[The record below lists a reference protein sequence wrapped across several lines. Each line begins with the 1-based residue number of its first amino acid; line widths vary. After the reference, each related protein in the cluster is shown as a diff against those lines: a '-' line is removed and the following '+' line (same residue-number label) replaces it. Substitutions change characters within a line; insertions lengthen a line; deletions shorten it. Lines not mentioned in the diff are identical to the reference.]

1 MKTYILLACGLLAG
15 ASAWAQLEKTP
26 EKILKRT
33 EKSIENKI
41 TSKVNTKIDKTVDKG
56 IDSALNP
63 KFKKKQKKGKKGSN
77 TNGDEVATSETH
89 PDGTPKTKAELK
101 EERKIRRRV
110 ARFNRR
116 HPEMAAAAA
125 NRPTEPTR
133 PKVAYKIQPSTY
145 AGYYRI
151 NIARYSDAELKNYI
165 AGSYHSYAIY
175 VKPEEMVVHPL
186 TQDTTDTRV
195 GTGYL
200 LHRIEGQLYLTDK
213 TNFSDSA
220 AAVTLTELPDTFS
233 AITRTGTLDTVDL
246 SGCIKYVYQSPDQ
259 TATLW
264 VDEGFK
270 ADIGYSFRTGIGTP
284 IPSLDAVLPVLGS
297 IKALTRQAV
306 IRDRKTGVYT
316 YVRIP
321 RYSKQ
326 VSDEPF
332 MIRKDEKL
340 IPKEAEDF

>member
-1 MKTYILLACGLLAG
+1 MKIYILLVCGLLAG
-15 ASAWAQLEKTP
+15 ATAWAQLEKAP

-33 EKSIENKI
+33 EQSIENKV
-41 TSKVNTKIDKTVDKG
+41 TSKVNTKIDKTVDKT

-63 KFKKKQKKGKKGSN
+63 KFKKKQKKGKKGSSN
-77 TNGDEVATSETH
+77 QSDEVAISETH
-89 PDGTPKTKAELK
+89 PDGTPKSKAELK
-101 EERKIRRRV
+101 EERRVRRRI

-133 PKVAYKIQPSTY
+133 PKVEHKIQPSTY

-175 VKPEEMVVHPL
+175 VKPEEMVVYPL
-186 TQDTTDTRV
+186 SQDTTDTRI
-195 GTGYL
+195 GIGYWL
-200 LHRIEGQLYLTDK
+200 QRTEGKLYLVDK
-213 TNFSDSA
+213 NNFTDSA
-220 AAVTLTELPDTFS
+220 TLATLTELPDTFS
-233 AITRTGTLDTVDL
+233 AVTRTGTLDSIDL

-270 ADIGYSFRTGIGTP
+270 ADIGYSFRTGIGTS

-297 IKALTRQAV
+297 IKALTRQAI
-306 IRDRKTGVYT
+306 IRDRQTGVYT
-316 YVRIP
+316 YIRVP
-321 RYSKQ
+321 RYARRVNEEVFIIQ
-326 VSDEPF
+326 
-332 MIRKDEKL
+332 KDEKL
-340 IPKEAEDF
+340 LPKEVEDF